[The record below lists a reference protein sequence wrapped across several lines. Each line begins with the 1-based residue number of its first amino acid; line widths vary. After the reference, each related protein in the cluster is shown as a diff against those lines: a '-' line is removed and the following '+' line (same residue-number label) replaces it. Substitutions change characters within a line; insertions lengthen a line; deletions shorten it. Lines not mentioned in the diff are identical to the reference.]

1 MHSTASIRDLR
12 NHFPRIRRILDTEGE
27 VLLTESGKTKYR
39 LTPYAEPATK
49 ASAPVDF
56 FARLISYQPDAISA
70 QEAQSLHDENRGDR

>member
-49 ASAPVDF
+49 TSAPVDF